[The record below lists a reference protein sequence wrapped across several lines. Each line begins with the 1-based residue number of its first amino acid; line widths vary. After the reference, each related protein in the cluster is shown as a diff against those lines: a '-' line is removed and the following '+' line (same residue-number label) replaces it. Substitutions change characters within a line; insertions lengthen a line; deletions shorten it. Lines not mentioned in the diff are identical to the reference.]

1 MPAMPSLEV
10 VGLEKRWPGLRVAA
24 DFAVPDGELLAI
36 VGPSG
41 CGKSTVLRMIAGL
54 LKADAGRVLVDGRD
68 LASLPPRERGI
79 GMVFQDY
86 ALFPHMNAGRNVA
99 YGLAAKGM
107 SRRERLLE
115 ADRLLESVGLKG
127 YGKRGVQDLS
137 GGERQRV
144 ALARTLALRPGIVLF
159 DEPLSS
165 LDAALRKRLRAD
177 IRDEQLRFG
186 LTAVYVTHDLEEA
199 MAMADKLAI
208 MEGGQVL
215 QCDAPRRLWEA
226 PANARVAR
234 FMGCGPCLPVLRLE
248 RAEGCLAASTA
259 SGRFELPY
267 RHQIVGSPGLGAT
280 NEGLE
285 ALLAGGWL
293 DGRAPPA
300 GLLLHFERN
309 AARRAAPAAAP
320 MPAPAGLRGLGGGF
334 EANCLRADYAGDA
347 VDCLLDAG
355 GERISLRFPRD
366 EAPAAGERCSFRL
379 ERGAASLLE
388 E

>member
-1 MPAMPSLEV
+1 MPSLEV
-10 VGLEKRWPGLRVAA
+10 AGLEKRWPGLRVRAE
-24 DFAVPDGELLAI
+24 FAVPDGELLAI

-54 LKADAGRVLVDGRD
+54 LKADAGSVLVDGRD
-68 LASLPPRERGI
+68 LGSLPPRERGI

-86 ALFPHMNAGRNVA
+86 ALFPHMNAARNVA

-107 SRRERLLE
+107 GRRERLLE

-137 GGERQRV
+137 GGEKQRV

-165 LDAALRKRLRAD
+165 LDSALRKRLRAD
-177 IRDEQLRFG
+177 IREEQLRFG
-186 LTAVYVTHDLEEA
+186 LTALYVTHDLEEA

-208 MEGGQVL
+208 MEGGRML

-226 PANARVAR
+226 PASARVAR
-234 FMGCGPCLPVLRLE
+234 FMGSGPCLPVLRLE
-248 RAEGCLAASTA
+248 RAGGSIAAFTA

-267 RHQIVGSPGLGAT
+267 PGYGDRL
-280 NEGLE
+280 EG
-285 ALLAGGWL
+285 
-293 DGRAPPA
+293 RSPPA
-300 GLLLHFERN
+300 GLLLHFERS
-309 AARRAAPAAAP
+309 AARRTAPSAAPE
-320 MPAPAGLRGLGGGF
+320 PAVLGGGF
-334 EANCLRADYAGDA
+334 EASCLRADYAGDA

-379 ERGAASLLE
+379 ELGAASLLE